1 MWQRVRWAWRNL
13 WRKPLRSSLLFAG
26 TAITASML
34 FLSYFFLVSMTHSL
48 TASESRF
55 GADVMVVPK
64 NYGAVAQQVMI
75 SGEISPFYMPASV
88 VDKLKRI
95 PEIERMSPQL
105 YLETYSGSC
114 CQVTGNFPV
123 VAFDPQ
129 SDFTL
134 QGYVSEKGKPFTDE
148 AVMLGSSAGGS
159 NAIYHMKYKAYQE
172 RVTLFDHTFNVA
184 KVLFPTGTG
193 ADKTIF
199 MSLKAAQTVRNA
211 GGNELKYPPNS
222 VSVVL
227 VKTKP
232 GDEEFVKREIERTVP
247 EVSAFTG
254 NKLRD
259 TINGKLLPL
268 KLFSYAMIVIVLVMA
283 ALQAMTLFSA
293 LVNERMREIGM
304 FRAMGAGKGAVYRL
318 LLTEALLASVCGG
331 AVGVFAVATTLDDN
345 EAVITKTF
353 QLPLLFPDVWH
364 SVLIAAGSVLV
375 TAVIGMLAAAVPI
388 RNILRLHPYDA
399 IREGE

>member
-1 MWQRVRWAWRNL
+1 MWQRACFVWRNL
-13 WRKPLRSSLLFAG
+13 WRKPLRSSLLFAS
-26 TAITASML
+26 TAITASIL
-34 FLSYFFLVSMTHSL
+34 FLSYFFLVSMAHSL
-48 TASESRF
+48 SAAEARF
-55 GADVMVVPK
+55 GADVLVVPK
-64 NYGAVAQQVMI
+64 NYGAVAQQVI
-75 SGEISPFYMPASV
+75 VSGEISPFYMSRSV
-88 VDKLKRI
+88 LDKLKLI
-95 PEIERMSPQL
+95 PEIVQMSPQL

-114 CQVTGNFPV
+114 CQVTGQFPV

-134 QGYVSEKGKPFTDE
+134 RSYLSETGKPLDDE
-148 AVMLGSSAGGS
+148 AVMLGSEAGGS
-159 NAIYHMKYKAYQE
+159 NAIYHLKYKAYNE
-172 RVTLFDHTFNVA
+172 RVTLFGHTYSVA
-184 KVLFPTGTG
+184 RVLFPTGTG

-199 MSLKAAQTVRNA
+199 MSLNAARTVRDA
-211 GGNELKYPPNS
+211 GGNELKYPRDS
-222 VSVVL
+222 ISLVL

-247 EVSAFTG
+247 YVSAFTG

-259 TINGKLLPL
+259 TINSKLFPL

-304 FRAMGAGKGAVYRL
+304 FRAIGAGKGAVYRL
-318 LLTEALLASVCGG
+318 LLSEALLASVCGG
-331 AVGVFAVATTLDDN
+331 AVGVLVVATTLSDN

-353 QLPLLFPDVWH
+353 QLPLLFPDVPH
-364 SVLIAAGSVLV
+364 TILLAGGSVLL
-375 TAVIGMLAAAVPI
+375 TALIGMLAAAVPI
-388 RNILRLHPYDA
+388 RGILRLHPYDA